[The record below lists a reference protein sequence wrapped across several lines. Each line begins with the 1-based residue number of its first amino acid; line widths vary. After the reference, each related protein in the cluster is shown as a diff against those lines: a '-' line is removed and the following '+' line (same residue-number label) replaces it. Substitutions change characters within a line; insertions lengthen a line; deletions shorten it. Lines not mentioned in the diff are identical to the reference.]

1 MDITED
7 EESFVEEESPWDPNP
22 DLVSF
27 EFVKTGKS
35 KGDGILTTND
45 NNFKVQYEKN
55 QVTKKGDVTYYVC
68 SEIRSGCQAKATV
81 QRTESI
87 DEEKQIEKK
96 LVAVSKPMV
105 NVIVGISK
113 IQCFSRSMPGVTCQ
127 RMPQFWLTNW

>member
-1 MDITED
+1 M
-7 EESFVEEESPWDPNP
+7 
-22 DLVSF
+22 SF

-81 QRTESI
+81 QLLLEFL
-87 DEEKQIEKK
+87 KFN
-96 LVAVSKPMV
+96 VS
-105 NVIVGISK
+105 
-113 IQCFSRSMPGVTCQ
+113 PGPYQVSHAREYITI
-127 RMPQFWLTNW
+127 FLINI